1 VAITSQELIKAN
13 ASVIA
18 GLIILLTIDSITTIE
33 RFEDFSLIIKKYD
46 ELALEGDKLVAATDM
61 SAQFVEENADAI
73 IASGAADGIVLSDH
87 DRLVKQTELSLEQKA
102 LEKRIDD
109 KLSDT
114 GSIIREIILVKGII
128 IAIIVPFA
136 FSAIVEVRHISSRED
151 KEDTEIPASKKG
163 RILMVIGFVCVMIG
177 LGTWAIL
184 GMIIPQME
192 VLDRLNELRAIL
204 P

>member
-1 VAITSQELIKAN
+1 MAITSQELIKAN

>member
-33 RFEDFSLIIKKYD
+33 RFEDFSLMIKKYD
-46 ELALEGDKLVAATDM
+46 ELALEGDKLEAASDM
-61 SAQFVEENADAI
+61 SDQFAAENSDAI
-73 IASGAADGIVLSDH
+73 SASGATDELFFYEH
-87 DRLVKQTELSLEQKA
+87 NLFVKRAELKEEQMA

-136 FSAIVEVRHISSRED
+136 YSAIVEVRHISSRED

-163 RILMVIGFVCVMIG
+163 RRLMVIGFVCVMIG

-184 GMIIPQME
+184 GMIIPQLE
-192 VLDRLNELRAIL
+192 VLNRLNELYAAL